1 MCERRKDILK
11 LGNNSAGE
19 SREVGKTMAYVHVE
33 KNLMALGFLVEGIMR
48 WAAHVSREKC

>member
-33 KNLMALGFLVEGIMR
+33 NLMALGFLVEGIMR